1 MIGAITATL
10 KDDEGQKLGA
20 LVANPKTFSTGSK
33 GFYGQTRLEVG
44 GKRYIVTLQ
53 AVEIGSKVAESS

>member
-20 LVANPKTFSTGSK
+20 LLANPKSFSTGSR
-33 GFYGQTRLEVG
+33 GFYGQTRLEIG
-44 GKRYIVTLQ
+44 GKRYVATLQ
-53 AVEIGSKVAESS
+53 VVEIGSKPEAS